1 MRSNIK
7 KYGSDEKKP
16 WYTQDGIAPQV
27 EVGGLNIIKKPTIG
41 GRAYIPM
48 DGKHDF
54 IQSHLT
60 SNYMWIFS
68 LPSSGANSAGYIN
81 LVNS

>member
-1 MRSNIK
+1 MELNMAVWQ
-7 KYGSDEKKP
+7 YGSDEKKP
-16 WYTQDGIAPQV
+16 WYIQDGIAPQIK
-27 EVGGLNIIKKPTIG
+27 VGGLLIIPNKS

-60 SNYMWIFS
+60 SNYKWIFN
-68 LPSSGANSAGYIN
+68 LPKLPQNTNGY
-81 LVNS
+81 VTPRK